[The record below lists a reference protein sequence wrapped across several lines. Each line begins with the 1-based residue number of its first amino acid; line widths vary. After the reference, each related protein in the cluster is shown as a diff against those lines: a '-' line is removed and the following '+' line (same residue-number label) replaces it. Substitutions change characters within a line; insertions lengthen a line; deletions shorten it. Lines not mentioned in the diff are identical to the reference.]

1 MSDRQEPLKT
11 AENNI
16 QDAPQRCIQAE
27 PIVHKQ
33 QNTPAWPSGE
43 RGLNSYLTASQ
54 TDCHWDTDQR
64 KLGENGRKLH
74 GDIAHSGLCHV
85 TQQQTPVLC
94 CLRARKRKRRT
105 CGSAMQIIQHP
116 SCQVASTTD
125 PERDQ
130 NRVPPLPAK
139 PKENKG
145 TTQSRVITFA
155 TDQEATRVD
164 KNASVVFCHWNL
176 SWLFSTF
183 E

>member
-1 MSDRQEPLKT
+1 MHHKGAFKLSRLSTSSKTRQRDWAASAASIHIWQRPRLSLTLPLLFFS
-11 AENNI
+11 
-16 QDAPQRCIQAE
+16 
-27 PIVHKQ
+27 V
-33 QNTPAWPSGE
+33 
-43 RGLNSYLTASQ
+43 

-145 TTQSRVITFA
+145 ATQF
-155 TDQEATRVD
+155 
-164 KNASVVFCHWNL
+164 
-176 SWLFSTF
+176 
-183 E
+183 